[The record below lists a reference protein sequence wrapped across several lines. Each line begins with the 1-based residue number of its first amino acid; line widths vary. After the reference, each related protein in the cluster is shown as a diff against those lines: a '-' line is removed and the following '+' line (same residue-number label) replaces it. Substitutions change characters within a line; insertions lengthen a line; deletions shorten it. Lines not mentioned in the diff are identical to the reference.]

1 MMSAITKTLDDIYES
16 LHNDNENI
24 DAHIASLKKAL
35 ADEAKTSVELD
46 PTRLAQP
53 NRQGRKL
60 LQSYFKKRGV
70 VVTFPK

>member
-1 MMSAITKTLDDIYES
+1 MSAIAKTLDDIYES

-35 ADEAKTSVELD
+35 EGEAKTSVELD
-46 PTRLAQP
+46 PTRLYQP

-70 VVTFPK
+70 VVTFAE